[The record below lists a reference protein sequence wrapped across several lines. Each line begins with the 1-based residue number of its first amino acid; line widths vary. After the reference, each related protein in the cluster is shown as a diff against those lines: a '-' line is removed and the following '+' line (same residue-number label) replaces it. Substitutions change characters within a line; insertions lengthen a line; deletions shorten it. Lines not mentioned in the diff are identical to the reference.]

1 MHVVAVISECWL
13 ASTILSY
20 DKLRDSKKTR
30 ILSFDKLMPFVY
42 LQVLSHDKTLAGSG
56 MRFYQMIKMGPRTP

>member
-13 ASTILSY
+13 ASAILSS

-42 LQVLSHDKTLAGSG
+42 LQVLLHDKTLAGSG
-56 MRFYQMIKMGPRTP
+56 MRVYQTIKMGPRTP